1 MSGPKSEPAE
11 PRTLMRAVISSSL
24 KFRYLVVAAA
34 VGLMILG
41 ITSLPKM
48 HVDVFPEFAP
58 PRVVIQTACVG
69 LSTSDVEQ
77 LVTVPLEAGLNGIQG
92 LDDLRSKSVP
102 QLSSIELLFK
112 PGTDLLR
119 ARQLVQERIATVSP
133 SLPTWAAP
141 PVMLAPVSATGR
153 AMQIGMTSKNH
164 SLIEM
169 SMTAYW
175 TIRARLLRVPGVANV
190 AIWNERL
197 KLMTVQAEPTK
208 MQARQVSLEKVM
220 EATADAVD
228 SGRLKFSTGAVIG
241 TGGTIETPNQRIGI
255 RNVLPIITPADL
267 ARVPVTGSV
276 RLGDIATVAEDHQ
289 PLIGDAIIDGQP
301 GLLLVVEKL
310 PWANSLQMTAGVEEA
325 IRQLEPGLPGITF
338 DTKVFQQANFV
349 KLAIANLTQALV
361 IGFILVVV
369 ILALFLFEWRM
380 ALISLLTIPIS
391 LVATLLVLYWLGA
404 TINTMTLAGLVI
416 ALGAVVDDAIIDVE
430 NITRRLREERLRSG
444 AEPGGGRSTREVI
457 LSACLEV
464 RSPIV
469 YATLIIV
476 AASVPVFLL
485 AGLTGAFFRPLALSY
500 TLAIAASMAV
510 ALTVTPAL
518 ALLMLRGARI
528 ERRKSPLVGWLQKGY
543 TAGLRR
549 IIVRPVAAYATVVAL
564 SVLGVAVYP
573 QLGQSLFPA
582 FQEHDFLIHW
592 VSPPGTSSAEMERST
607 TRISKELLAIPGV
620 QSAGAHIGQAL
631 LGEEVA
637 GVNLGEIWVSLAP
650 DADYARTLDRIHAVA
665 NGYPGLFREVQTY
678 LDERISE
685 VLTGGKEPIVV
696 RTYGEDLKMLRAK
709 SDQILNL
716 VKSVPGVID
725 AHRDISSDVPQ
736 ANVTVNLAKAEKY
749 GLKPG
754 DVRRDAATLVAG
766 EEVGDIFR
774 AGKAYDVVVWSP
786 ERTRHSFSD
795 IENLPIDLPSGGH
808 IRLGEV
814 ATVALQPNP
823 NAIDRQGDSRY
834 LDVGA
839 AVEGRDL
846 GSVVNEIKQKLGPVQ
861 LARGYH
867 VELLGEY
874 QERQAAQS
882 RLLESAIVAGLLIL
896 LLLQASFRNWRL
908 AILLFLTLP
917 MSLVGGVLAAWIAG
931 GIISLGSLVGFFTVF
946 GIAARNGILLINHC
960 QHLEEQEGMAFG
972 RELVLRGAR
981 ERLAPILMTSLATGL
996 ALVPLVVLGTR
1007 PGHEIEHPLA
1017 VVILAG
1023 CLRRRCSACSCCR
1036 RCTCGSATGG
1046 SGRRLLLRKRKET
1059 RDVCQGA
1066 LACFCWSAGF
1076 GMRSAGRV
1084 RLDRVGDG
1092 RGGESGGG
1100 PVGGGQSLD
1109 RGEPAGGGQPV
1120 RDGGKSV
1127 SGA

>member
-1 MSGPKSEPAE
+1 MSSAGPGRGGGPPPATPGRDE
-11 PRTLMRAVISSSL
+11 PRTLMRWIVGSSL
-24 KFRYLVVAAA
+24 RFRHLVVAAA
-34 VGLMILG
+34 AGMIVLG
-41 ITSLPKM
+41 VTALPNM

-58 PRVVIQTACVG
+58 PRVLIQTACVG

-77 LVTVPLEAGLNGIQG
+77 LVTVPIEASLNGIQG
-92 LDDLRSKSVP
+92 LDDMRSKSVP
-102 QLSSIELLFK
+102 QLSSIEVLFK
-112 PGTDLLR
+112 PGTDMLR
-119 ARQLVQERIATVSP
+119 ARQLVQERLATVSP

-153 AMQIGMTSKNH
+153 AMQIGMTSGSH
-164 SLIEM
+164 SIIDM

-197 KLMTVQAEPTK
+197 HLMAVQAEP
-208 MQARQVSLEKVM
+208 ARMRAAGVSLDQVM
-220 EATADAVD
+220 QTTSDAVD
-228 SGRLKFSTGAVIG
+228 SGLLKFSTGAVIG

-267 ARVPVTGSV
+267 AKVPVTSSSAKSGPV
-276 RLGDIATVAEDHQ
+276 RLGDVAKVAEDHQ
-289 PLIGDAIIDGQP
+289 PLIGDAIIDGKP

-310 PWANSLQMTAGVEEA
+310 PWANSLQMTAGVDQALKEL
-325 IRQLEPGLPGITF
+325 QPGLPGITF
-338 DTKVFQQANFV
+338 DTHVFQQADFV

-369 ILALFLFEWRM
+369 ILALFLFEWRV
-380 ALISLLTIPIS
+380 ALISLLTIPLS
-391 LVATLLVLYWLGA
+391 LIATMLVLYWQGA

-430 NITRRLREERLRSG
+430 NITRRLRAERL
-444 AEPGGGRSTREVI
+444 AGGGRPTREVI

-469 YATLIIV
+469 YATFIVV
-476 AASVPVFLL
+476 AASIPVFLL
-485 AGLTGAFFRPLALSY
+485 TGLTGAFFRPLAISY

-518 ALLMLRGARI
+518 SLLMLRGARI

-549 IIVRPVAAYATVVAL
+549 IVVRPVAAYLTFALVTVV
-564 SVLGVAVYP
+564 GIGIYP
-573 QLGQSLFPA
+573 HLGQSLFPG
-582 FQEHDFLIHW
+582 FKEHDFLIHW
-592 VSPPGTSSAEMERST
+592 VAPPGTSTAEMERST
-607 TRISKELLAIPGV
+607 TKISRELLAIPGV
-620 QSAGAHIGQAL
+620 RSAGAHIGQAL

-637 GVNLGEIWVSLAP
+637 GVNLGEIWISLSP
-650 DADYARTLDRIHAVA
+650 SADYTATLDRIHSVTL
-665 NGYPGLFREVQTY
+665 GYPGLFREVQTY

-696 RTYGEDLKMLRAK
+696 RTYGEDLKTLRAK

-716 VKSVPGVID
+716 VKSVPGVVD

-736 ANVTVNLAKAEKY
+736 MNVTVNLAKAERY

-786 ERTRHSFSD
+786 DSVRHSFTD
-795 IENLPIDLPSGGH
+795 VENLPIDLPSGGH

-839 AVEGRDL
+839 
-846 GSVVNEIKQKLGPVQ
+846 P
-861 LARGYH
+861 
-867 VELLGEY
+867 
-874 QERQAAQS
+874 
-882 RLLESAIVAGLLIL
+882 
-896 LLLQASFRNWRL
+896 
-908 AILLFLTLP
+908 
-917 MSLVGGVLAAWIAG
+917 
-931 GIISLGSLVGFFTVF
+931 
-946 GIAARNGILLINHC
+946 
-960 QHLEEQEGMAFG
+960 
-972 RELVLRGAR
+972 
-981 ERLAPILMTSLATGL
+981 
-996 ALVPLVVLGTR
+996 
-1007 PGHEIEHPLA
+1007 
-1017 VVILAG
+1017 
-1023 CLRRRCSACSCCR
+1023 
-1036 RCTCGSATGG
+1036 
-1046 SGRRLLLRKRKET
+1046 RKRIP
-1059 RDVCQGA
+1059 A
-1066 LACFCWSAGF
+1066 PPS
-1076 GMRSAGRV
+1076 MRPSRSCTS
-1084 RLDRVGDG
+1084 RW
-1092 RGGESGGG
+1092 SGG
-1100 PVGGGQSLD
+1100 
-1109 RGEPAGGGQPV
+1109 AC
-1120 RDGGKSV
+1120 
-1127 SGA
+1127 

>member
-1 MSGPKSEPAE
+1 MSAPK
-11 PRTLMRAVISSSL
+11 PRPTLMRSIISSSL
-24 KFRYLVVAAA
+24 RFRHLVVAAA
-34 VGLMILG
+34 IGMMVLG
-41 ITSLPKM
+41 ITVLPKM
-48 HVDVFPEFAP
+48 HVHVFPEFAP
-58 PRVVIQTACVG
+58 PRVLIQTACVG

-77 LVTVPLEAGLNGIQG
+77 LVTVPLEAALNGIQG
-92 LDDLRSKSVP
+92 LDDMRSKSVP

-112 PGTDLLR
+112 PGTDLMR

-197 KLMTVQAEPTK
+197 QLMTVQAEPTK

-220 EATADAVD
+220 EATSDAVD
-228 SGRLKFSTGAVIG
+228 SGLLKFSTGAVIG
-241 TGGTIETPNQRIGI
+241 TGGAIETPNQRIGI

-267 ARVPVTGSV
+267 AKVPVTGSV
-276 RLGDIATVAEDHQ
+276 RLGDVAKVAEDHQ
-289 PLIGDAIIDGQP
+289 PLIGDAIVDGQP

-310 PWANSLQMTAGVEEA
+310 PWANSLQMTAGVEDA
-325 IRQLEPGLPGITF
+325 IRQLEPGLPGIKF

-349 KLAIANLTQALV
+349 KLAISNLTQALL

-391 LVATLLVLYWLGA
+391 LVATLLVLYWRGA

-430 NITRRLREERLRSG
+430 NITRRLREERLRHG
-444 AEPGGGRSTREVI
+444 AEPGGGRPTREVI

-476 AASVPVFLL
+476 AASIPVFLL
-485 AGLTGAFFRPLALSY
+485 VGLTGAFFQPLALSY
-500 TLAIAASMAV
+500 TLAIAASMMV

-518 ALLMLRGARI
+518 ALLLLRRAPI
-528 ERRKSPLVGWLQKGY
+528 ERRKSPLVGWLQKVY
-543 TAGLRR
+543 TAGLSRV
-549 IIVRPVAAYATVVAL
+549 ILRPVAAYVMFALVTVV
-564 SVLGVAVYP
+564 GVAIYP
-573 QLGQSLFPA
+573 QLGQSLFPG
-582 FQEHDFLIHW
+582 FKERDFLIHW
-592 VSPPGTSSAEMERST
+592 VAPPGTSAAEMERST
-607 TRISKELLAIPGV
+607 TRISRELLAIPGV

-650 DADYARTLDRIHAVA
+650 SADYATTIGRIRSVA
-665 NGYPGLFREVQTY
+665 NGYPGLYREVQTY
-678 LDERISE
+678 LDERIEE

-696 RTYGEDLKMLRAK
+696 RTYGEDLKTLRAK
-709 SDQILNL
+709 SDQILEL
-716 VKSVPGVID
+716 VRSVHGVVN
-725 AHRDISSDVPQ
+725 AHRDISTDVPQ
-736 ANVTVNLAKAEKY
+736 VDVTVNLAKAERY

-774 AGKAYDVVVWSP
+774 AGKAYDVVVWSS
-786 ERTRHSFSD
+786 ESVRHSYSD
-795 IENLPIDLPSGGH
+795 VQNLLIDTPSGRQ
-808 IRLGEV
+808 IRLGAV
-814 ATVALQPNP
+814 ARVSLQPNP

-839 AVEGRDL
+839 NVSGRDL
-846 GSVVNEIKQKLGPVQ
+846 GAVVSDIKQKLASVR
-861 LARGYH
+861 LDRGYH

-874 QERQAAQS
+874 AERQAAQS
-882 RLLESAIVAGLLIL
+882 RLLASSLIAGLVIL
-896 LLLQASFRNWRL
+896 LLLQASFRKWRL
-908 AILLFLTLP
+908 AVLTFLTLP
-917 MSLVGGVLAAWIAG
+917 MALVGGVLAAWASG
-931 GIISLGSLVGFFTVF
+931 DPISLGSLVGFFTVF
-946 GIAARNGILLINHC
+946 GIAARNGILLVNHW
-960 QHLEEQEGMAFG
+960 QQLEEREGMRFG
-972 RELVLRGAR
+972 PALVLRGAR
-981 ERLAPILMTSLATGL
+981 ERLSPILMTSLATGL
-996 ALVPLVVLGTR
+996 ALVPLVALGTR

-1017 VVILAG
+1017 VVVLGGLVTSTLLNLFVVPSLYLRFGRSRRERAG
-1023 CLRRRCSACSCCR
+1023 LEHADRAHRPD
-1036 RCTCGSATGG
+1036 
-1046 SGRRLLLRKRKET
+1046 LLQPE
-1059 RDVCQGA
+1059 
-1066 LACFCWSAGF
+1066 
-1076 GMRSAGRV
+1076 
-1084 RLDRVGDG
+1084 
-1092 RGGESGGG
+1092 GG
-1100 PVGGGQSLD
+1100 P
-1109 RGEPAGGGQPV
+1109 
-1120 RDGGKSV
+1120 
-1127 SGA
+1127 

>member
-1 MSGPKSEPAE
+1 MTASHPQGSSPPEPAE
-11 PRTLMRAVISSSL
+11 PRWTLMRSIISSSL
-24 KFRYLVVAAA
+24 RFRYLVVAAA
-34 VGLMILG
+34 VGMMILG
-41 ITSLPKM
+41 ITSLPNM

-92 LDDLRSKSVP
+92 LDDMRSKSVP

-153 AMQIGMTSKNH
+153 AMQIGMTSANH

-197 KLMTVQAEPTK
+197 QLMTVQAEPAK
-208 MQARQVSLEKVM
+208 MQARQVSLERVM

-228 SGRLKFSTGAVIG
+228 SGLLKFSTGAVIG
-241 TGGTIETPNQRIGI
+241 TGGTIDTPNQRIGI

-267 ARVPVTGSV
+267 AKVPVTSSSAKSGPV
-276 RLGDIATVAEDHQ
+276 RLGDVAKVAEDHQ

-310 PWANSLQMTAGVEEA
+310 PWANSLQMTAGVEDA
-325 IRQLEPGLPGITF
+325 IRQLQPGLPGIKF

-349 KLAIANLTQALV
+349 KLAISNLTQALV
-361 IGFILVVV
+361 IGFILVVI

-380 ALISLLTIPIS
+380 ALISLLTIPLS
-391 LVATLLVLYWLGA
+391 LVATLLVLDWRGA

-430 NITRRLREERLRSG
+430 NITRRLREERL
-444 AEPGGGRSTREVI
+444 AGGGRPTREVI

-518 ALLMLRGARI
+518 ALLLLRGARI

-543 TAGLRR
+543 TAGLSR
-549 IIVRPVAAYATVVAL
+549 IVVRPIAAYATVAAL
-564 SVLGVAVYP
+564 TVLGIAVYP
-573 QLGQSLFPA
+573 QLGQSLFPG
-582 FQEHDFLIHW
+582 FKEHDFLIHW
-592 VSPPGTSSAEMERST
+592 VSPPGTSAAEMERST
-607 TRISKELLAIPGV
+607 TKISKELLAIPGV
-620 QSAGAHIGQAL
+620 QSTGAHIGQAL

-650 DADYARTLDRIHAVA
+650 NADYTAALDRIHSVTL
-665 NGYPGLFREVQTY
+665 GYPGLFREVQTY

-696 RTYGEDLKMLRAK
+696 RTYGEDLKTLRAK

-716 VKSVPGVID
+716 VKSVPGVVD

-736 ANVTVNLAKAEKY
+736 ANVTVNLAQAEKY

-846 GSVVNEIKQKLGPVQ
+846 GSVVNEISDKLGSVP

-882 RLLESAIVAGLLIL
+882 RLLASAIIAAVLIL

-908 AILLFLTLP
+908 AILTFLTLP
-917 MSLVGGVLAAWIAG
+917 MALVGGVLAAWLAG

-960 QHLEEQEGMAFG
+960 QHLEQQEGMAFG
-972 RELVLRGAR
+972 RDLVLRGAR

-1017 VVILAG
+1017 VVILG
-1023 CLRRRCSACSCCR
+1023 GLFTSTLLSLFVLPSLYLRFGHGGRRTAASLRAKE
-1036 RCTCGSATGG
+1036 TGG
-1046 SGRRLLLRKRKET
+1046 ET
-1059 RDVCQGA
+1059 
-1066 LACFCWSAGF
+1066 
-1076 GMRSAGRV
+1076 
-1084 RLDRVGDG
+1084 
-1092 RGGESGGG
+1092 
-1100 PVGGGQSLD
+1100 
-1109 RGEPAGGGQPV
+1109 
-1120 RDGGKSV
+1120 
-1127 SGA
+1127 

>member
-1 MSGPKSEPAE
+1 
-11 PRTLMRAVISSSL
+11 MRSIISSSL

-34 VGLMILG
+34 VGLMVLG
-41 ITSLPKM
+41 ITALPNM

-92 LDDLRSKSVP
+92 LDDMRSKSVP

-112 PGTDLLR
+112 PGTDLMR

-197 KLMTVQAEPTK
+197 QLMTVQAEPSK

-228 SGRLKFSTGAVIG
+228 SGLLKFSTGAVIG

-267 ARVPVTGSV
+267 AKVPVTSTSAKSGPV
-276 RLGDIATVAEDHQ
+276 RLGDVAKVAEDHQ
-289 PLIGDAIIDGQP
+289 PLIGDAIVDGQP

-310 PWANSLQMTAGVEEA
+310 PWANSLQMTAGVEDA
-325 IRQLEPGLPGITF
+325 IRQLQPGLPGIKF

-369 ILALFLFEWRM
+369 ILVLFLFEWRM
-380 ALISLLTIPIS
+380 ALISLLTIPLS
-391 LVATLLVLYWLGA
+391 LVATLLVLYWQGA

-430 NITRRLREERLRSG
+430 NITRRLREERLRNG
-444 AEPGGGRSTREVI
+444 AQPGGGRPTREVI
-457 LSACLEV
+457 LRACLEV

-469 YATLIIV
+469 YATFIIV

-518 ALLMLRGARI
+518 ALLMLRGVRI

-549 IIVRPVAAYATVVAL
+549 IIVRPVAAYATVAAL
-564 SVLGVAVYP
+564 TVLGVAVYP

-582 FQEHDFLIHW
+582 FKEHDFLIHW
-592 VSPPGTSSAEMERST
+592 VSPPGTSAAEMERST

-650 DADYARTLDRIHAVA
+650 NADYTKTLDRIHAVT
-665 NGYPGLFREVQTY
+665 NGYPGLYREVQTY

-696 RTYGEDLKMLRAK
+696 RVYGEDLKTLRAK
-709 SDQILNL
+709 SDQILGL

-786 ERTRHSFSD
+786 ERTRHNFSD

-814 ATVALQPNP
+814 ATVSLQPNP

-839 AVEGRDL
+839 NVEGRDL
-846 GSVVNEIKQKLGPVQ
+846 GSVVNEIRQKLGSVQ

-874 QERQAAQS
+874 KERQAAQS
-882 RLLESAIVAGLLIL
+882 RLLESAIIAGLLIL
-896 LLLQASFRNWRL
+896 LLLHASFRNWRL
-908 AILLFLTLP
+908 AILTFLTLP
-917 MSLVGGVLAAWIAG
+917 MALVGGVLAAWLAG

-960 QHLEEQEGMAFG
+960 QHLEAEEGVVFG

-1017 VVILAG
+1017 VVILG
-1023 CLRRRCSACSCCR
+1023 GLVTSTLLSLFVLPSLYLRFGHRRREAAVPAVPGVPAPR
-1036 RCTCGSATGG
+1036 TA
-1046 SGRRLLLRKRKET
+1046 ET
-1059 RDVCQGA
+1059 E
-1066 LACFCWSAGF
+1066 
-1076 GMRSAGRV
+1076 
-1084 RLDRVGDG
+1084 GDT
-1092 RGGESGGG
+1092 
-1100 PVGGGQSLD
+1100 
-1109 RGEPAGGGQPV
+1109 
-1120 RDGGKSV
+1120 
-1127 SGA
+1127 